1 MEGCHGEAGDGHL
14 LFALSVD
21 GTPVAAALYD
31 ETAGTPEGNR
41 GPSAGLVYAWG
52 EHSLAD
58 PVFGDYPERFLT
70 LQHAE
75 PGVLLPFRSEGLGDD
90 AAVAE
95 LSWGPRWGALWR
107 DTTLDFFTG
116 FHYLADATYPTDDRL
131 VLDWSLDGMTKSEDV
146 IITQDAA
153 RSDVFAL
160 VELLADGQ
168 KPWALN
174 VPAGED
180 APSPGEADPVP
191 PAEQEPVD
199 TPAPVA
205 GEEPGEGTGGEE
217 THTTPDTVETGREV
231 PAGALGALAALGAGL
246 VLMARGRVRQV

>member
-1 MEGCHGEAGDGHL
+1 M
-14 LFALSVD
+14 
-21 GTPVAAALYD
+21 AAALYD

-95 LSWGPRWGALWR
+95 LSWGPRWGAFWR
-107 DTTLDFFTG
+107 DTTVDFFTG

-131 VLDWSLDGMTKSEDV
+131 VLDWSLDGVTKSEDV
-146 IITQDAA
+146 IITRT
-153 RSDVFAL
+153 RS
-160 VELLADGQ
+160 G
-168 KPWALN
+168 PTSSRSSSCSRT
-174 VPAGED
+174 GR
-180 APSPGEADPVP
+180 SPGP
-191 PAEQEPVD
+191 
-199 TPAPVA
+199 
-205 GEEPGEGTGGEE
+205 
-217 THTTPDTVETGREV
+217 
-231 PAGALGALAALGAGL
+231 
-246 VLMARGRVRQV
+246 